1 MKKILIMIAMVCL
14 VFIVGCQTYPQ
25 EEADT
30 FCKSKGFSSSHQP
43 DDNIHC
49 IISNED
55 YKDYKLS
62 IQIDKIVDDTIQ
74 QHEKSEDA
82 TNGEK

>member
-14 VFIVGCQTYPQ
+14 IFIVGCSPFPLDETV
-25 EEADT
+25 E
-30 FCKSKGFSSSHQP
+30 FCESKGLEHWSSGDAKIQ
-43 DDNIHC
+43 C
-49 IISNED
+49 YISNED
-55 YKDYKLS
+55 YKAYKLS
-62 IQIDKIVDDTIQ
+62 IQINSLVDDKIQ